1 MCTTWLGRFVNSPD
15 QKLRVLLV
23 GRHELACQI
32 LETLHKNTK
41 IDLACLPARRE
52 DADRRPALARLA
64 ALKTVPILD
73 GDTKSALS
81 DAIDQVA
88 PHLMISAGYD
98 RIVPADVL
106 ARVERSVN
114 VHFGMLPKYRGSYS
128 IPWAILNNE
137 AEIGVTLHEM
147 APSIDDG
154 AIIRQE
160 RFLNDP
166 VLSCR
171 DIYDRA
177 VEIGS
182 GLVAWLVD
190 RLVRDDPPT
199 SVPQDERM
207 ATYYTPNY
215 PGGFRIPWRQT
226 ATYVA
231 NYVRA
236 AHFPPYEGAFG
247 EIAGYRIV
255 FDWPVEHRFGYRAA
269 APGTIVQSEGRPGIT
284 VLNGLIIPKAVTL
297 DTHRADFAD
306 VVAKY
311 SLLHQWFT

>member
-64 ALKTVPILD
+64 ALKTVPILG

-98 RIVPADVL
+98 RIVPADLL

-137 AEIGVTLHEM
+137 TEIGVTLHEM

-154 AIIRQE
+154 AIIRQD

-182 GLVAWLVD
+182 GFVTWLVWVF
-190 RLVRDDPPT
+190 LHLM
-199 SVPQDERM
+199 SLPQLQNRM
-207 ATYYTPNY
+207 RVQTEWLLAYYTGQRSSRLIPEAPRPEQE
-215 PGGFRIPWRQT
+215 PG
-226 ATYVA
+226 
-231 NYVRA
+231 N
-236 AHFPPYEGAFG
+236 
-247 EIAGYRIV
+247 
-255 FDWPVEHRFGYRAA
+255 
-269 APGTIVQSEGRPGIT
+269 
-284 VLNGLIIPKAVTL
+284 
-297 DTHRADFAD
+297 
-306 VVAKY
+306 
-311 SLLHQWFT
+311 